1 MIGGTK
7 LSNQGK
13 VTLWGVH
20 GGEGESEIQ
29 RRDLGGIPRSP
40 SPVKLQEF
48 KEKAGAEGD
57 RLPEAEL
64 LAIPHP
70 HPPTSIPPPPPLPLL
85 SILNQA
91 RLTTS
96 ILKNPLKQGFGGRW
110 GAKKSSGMVTEE
122 NRKGRKGS

>member
-29 RRDLGGIPRSP
+29 RRDWGGIPPSP
-40 SPVKLQEF
+40 SPVKFQEF

-64 LAIPHP
+64 LAIL
-70 HPPTSIPPPPPLPLL
+70 PPPSPHLHSPTPAPAIALYSEP
-85 SILNQA
+85 SKAHNIY
-91 RLTTS
+91 
-96 ILKNPLKQGFGGRW
+96 P
-110 GAKKSSGMVTEE
+110 
-122 NRKGRKGS
+122 